1 MQCTTAARLGFETLP
16 SNTRVCERPPAH
28 VEDGAVFLNALHTSM
43 PECDRA
49 SRSATLEDLDRASH
63 CYVYCAQR
71 SCGAAKDFM
80 VERADDLAAKCDAVT
95 YLRNGALGMNESEL
109 VDGGRCHANIVAHNS
124 VQKTG
129 CLNCDASSPVDVDLI
144 INDEKRSGAQYL
156 QARPSAPDWFK
167 RASIWSRHPPQFSRD
182 PRYANPPQTHDPR
195 GSARMRLDTTGTGI
209 RENATLAFWA
219 SKPDTHVREAHDAY
233 DDFTNSGIVQCE
245 RHTCEFT
252 VDTPGAYT
260 ADGTVFRPHI
270 HVSEWRGD
278 HWGDVA
284 TVTLGTK

>member
-1 MQCTTAARLGFETLP
+1 MQCSSAARLGFDSLP
-16 SNTRVCERPPAH
+16 FNTRVCERPPVH
-28 VEDGAVFLNALHTSM
+28 VGKDEVFINALHADM

-49 SRSATLEDLDRASH
+49 SRSTTLEDLERASH

-80 VERADDLAAKCDAVT
+80 IANADEISEKCDAVT
-95 YLRNGALGMNESEL
+95 YLHNGALGMNESEL
-109 VDGGRCHANIVAHNS
+109 VDGATCHANVVAHNS

-129 CLNCDASSPVDVDLI
+129 CLNCDARSSVDVGLVV
-144 INDEKRSGAQYL
+144 NGETRSGAQYL
-156 QARPSAPDWFK
+156 PARPSSPEWFK

-182 PRYANPPQTHDPR
+182 ARYANPPQTHDPS
-195 GSARMRLDTTGTGI
+195 GGARVRLDTTGTGI
-209 RENATLAFWA
+209 REDATLAFWA
-219 SKPDTHVREAHDAY
+219 SKPDARVREAHDAY

-245 RHTCEFT
+245 RRTCEFT

-260 ADGTVFRPHI
+260 ADGRVFRPHI
-270 HVSEWRGD
+270 HVAEWRGD

-284 TVTLGTK
+284 TVTLGE